1 MSIDNVNTVI
11 IPFIVADSLFY
22 FLNKTATEPDVT
34 TMAAYAVYNG
44 NKIHKLTWE
53 A

>member
-1 MSIDNVNTVI
+1 MSIDNINTVI

-22 FLNKTATEPDVT
+22 FINKTATEPDVT

-44 NKIHKLTWE
+44 NKIHKLTWK